1 MIKSNKENILVIGK
15 KNKKLGEL
23 ISILSEYSNC
33 VFVASC
39 FTDMM
44 PFARKN
50 HINLITITDSLGKN
64 PSKDFILKIR
74 HFFPHAKVICLF
86 DRVAQDTEVF
96 LRSIGIIYLGSYNN
110 FKELAYKILPAAM
123 DSYTESR
130 EGSHRRTLRPNN
142 QPSDH

>member
-1 MIKSNKENILVIGK
+1 MIKSNKDNILVIGK

-33 VFVASC
+33 VFVAYS

-44 PFARKN
+44 LFARRN
-50 HINLITITDSLGKN
+50 YINLITITDSLAKN
-64 PSKDFILKIR
+64 PSKDFILKTR

-86 DRVAQDTEVF
+86 DKVTEDTEVI

-110 FKELAYKILPAAM
+110 FKELACEILPAAM
-123 DSYTESR
+123 DSHIGSR
-130 EGSHRRTLRPNN
+130 EGPHR
-142 QPSDH
+142 